1 MCGIVANTRGMF
13 GQNFT
18 GYPALVF
25 YEMVN
30 YGRGTQSHL
39 EKMVI
44 LEKWYSHLR
53 AYLPAMY
60 DKKKQLT
67 EYNEKIAPCMIDAYD
82 QIECMNEQY
91 DPAFEGIQTCKPEEK
106 NFCKIMRGVY
116 ERLDAITAKAGI
128 ISGQHLDDDME
139 AIG

>member
-1 MCGIVANTRGMF
+1 VCGIVVASRGLF
-13 GQNFT
+13 GSNFT

-44 LEKWYSHLR
+44 LEKWYSHIR

-60 DKKKQLT
+60 DKKKQS
-67 EYNEKIAPCMIDAYD
+67 EYYDKEIAHLIMEAFE
-82 QIECMNEQY
+82 QIERMNDQY
-91 DPAFEGIQTCKPEEK
+91 DPTFEGIQTCNMEEK

-116 ERLDAITAKAGI
+116 ERLDNITALTGI
-128 ISGQHLDDDME
+128 IAGQHLEDSME
-139 AIG
+139 EIG